1 MDRVASPATELVC
14 VAVVATAHG
23 VRGALKL
30 RCFTENPASV
40 AAYGPVIDG
49 KGRRFTLRVIGSTRD
64 GVIAQAPEV
73 TSREQAELLRG
84 TELFVP
90 RDRLPPPEEDEFYH
104 EDLIGLDVVDRSGV
118 GRGRVLAVHNHGAGD
133 VIEIEARGDSFLLP
147 FTREAVPE
155 IDLRARR
162 LVIDP
167 PFEHVWEAA

>member
-1 MDRVASPATELVC
+1 MAAPAPDLVC

-30 RCFTENPASV
+30 RCFTEDPASV
-40 AAYGPVIDG
+40 AAYGPVVDG
-49 KGRRFTLRVIGSTRD
+49 KGRRLTLRVIGSTRD
-64 GVIAQAPEV
+64 GVIAEAPEV

-90 RDRLPPPEEDEFYH
+90 RHRLPPPGEDEFYH
-104 EDLIGLDVVDRSGV
+104 EDLIGLDVVDCTGAR
-118 GRGRVLAVHNHGAGD
+118 RGRVLAVHNHGAGD
-133 VIEIEARGDSFLLP
+133 MIEIVAEGDSFLLP

-155 IDLRARR
+155 IDLGQRR

-167 PFEHVWEAA
+167 PLERVWEAA